1 VNFKTSYLHPM
12 DTERAVRVSKAAEKF
27 WLLAIAI
34 SGVAAAHAII
44 TEGWDEGKKTLIISG
59 LATLWYGFR
68 RSFRKRMENH
78 A

>member
-1 VNFKTSYLHPM
+1 M
-12 DTERAVRVSKAAEKF
+12 DTERAVKVSKAAEKF

-44 TEGWDEGKKTLIISG
+44 TDGWDQGKKTLIVCG
-59 LATLWYGFR
+59 LAALWYGFR